1 MSKPQVMIKYSD
13 DGGHTWSAEMWF
25 DLVGDDKNY
34 LTRVVLHGQG
44 SAYNRVYSI
53 KCSENISFTCVS
65 ARAVI
70 SFGF

>member
-1 MSKPQVMIKYSD
+1 MARPQVLISYSD
-13 DGGHTWSAEMWF
+13 DGGHTWSAEMSY

-34 LTRVVLHGQG
+34 LTRVVIHGLG
-44 SAYNRVYSI
+44 WAYNRVFRI

-70 SFGF
+70 SFGV